1 MKEELHLFIL
11 WKNALYKKDEII
23 NDMKSKFE
31 IVNMYNLTWSN
42 EKYSE
47 NLSRFYGTKLPDGS
61 AKEEHCGRGTFLL
74 VIVKDKSPVYDYRNT
89 TAGKEYV
96 NTNMFDSKAMYR
108 EWTGGGH
115 KIHCT
120 NSIKET
126 NHDLTLLLDKNVED
140 YLNQLKIEENV
151 IELNKDLFGANG
163 FNSVNEMFYC
173 LNNCANYAILRNY
186 EILPDDIYVN
196 EHNDIDLICDSK
208 ENVAYVLNASKHE
221 GDEDYRVRYHVNVEG
236 KIANFD
242 LRYIGDNYYD
252 EDMENKILSN
262 RELNE
267 KGFYTLSKEDY
278 FYTLLYHALIHK
290 AKFADDYK
298 KRLNKMNSEF
308 SKEVYSD
315 MEKAA
320 KFLEKWMIKNEYVIV
335 RPKDLTVGINVEN
348 ANYIS
353 KLVYKDDSE
362 DVYLKERN
370 KTLEKQN
377 VELENELNFIKNS
390 RTWKFTKFIRK
401 INGLI
406 KRK

>member
-74 VIVKDKSPVYDYRNT
+74 VIVKDKSPVYNYRNT

-151 IELNKDLFGANG
+151 IELNKDLFG
-163 FNSVNEMFYC
+163 
-173 LNNCANYAILRNY
+173 L
-186 EILPDDIYVN
+186 
-196 EHNDIDLICDSK
+196 
-208 ENVAYVLNASKHE
+208 
-221 GDEDYRVRYHVNVEG
+221 
-236 KIANFD
+236 
-242 LRYIGDNYYD
+242 
-252 EDMENKILSN
+252 
-262 RELNE
+262 
-267 KGFYTLSKEDY
+267 
-278 FYTLLYHALIHK
+278 
-290 AKFADDYK
+290 
-298 KRLNKMNSEF
+298 
-308 SKEVYSD
+308 
-315 MEKAA
+315 
-320 KFLEKWMIKNEYVIV
+320 
-335 RPKDLTVGINVEN
+335 
-348 ANYIS
+348 
-353 KLVYKDDSE
+353 
-362 DVYLKERN
+362 
-370 KTLEKQN
+370 
-377 VELENELNFIKNS
+377 
-390 RTWKFTKFIRK
+390 
-401 INGLI
+401 
-406 KRK
+406 